1 MLIGTSRPKRK
12 REQGMALVVAI
23 GFLLVLSILGAVV
36 LTVANRGLQD
46 SASFS
51 PVRRSFYTVDQAVEY
66 SMNGDLVY
74 NLSMSGTISLVNPA
88 GTPTT
93 SDDALD
99 YLARDRNGA
108 SLGVS
113 HEQVIEKASG
123 GTLVSG
129 QVSDLCP
136 QSLPASLAG
145 RYTTD
150 FGANLYHVTAEGR
163 GPTESDTQKVD
174 ASIVRLYKLE
184 DDVIFRTTGGG

>member
-1 MLIGTSRPKRK
+1 MRTAMNRPICNGER
-12 REQGMALVVAI
+12 GMALVVAI

-66 SMNGDLVY
+66 SMNGDLIY
-74 NLSMSGTISLVNPA
+74 NLSMTGTISLVNPA
-88 GTPTT
+88 NTATL

-99 YLARDRNGA
+99 YLARDRTGT

-123 GTLVSG
+123 GILVSG
-129 QVSDLCP
+129 QVTDLGA
-136 QSLPASLAG
+136 QALPASLAG
-145 RYTTD
+145 KYTTD

-163 GPTESDTQKVD
+163 GSAASDTQKVD

>member
-1 MLIGTSRPKRK
+1 MTSEQFRPGRK
-12 REQGMALVVAI
+12 GERGVALVVAI

-36 LTVANRGLQD
+36 LTVANRGLKD
-46 SASFS
+46 VASFS
-51 PVRRSFYTVDQAVEY
+51 PTKRSFYTVDQAVEY

-74 NLSMSGTISLVNPA
+74 NLSMAGTISLVNPA
-88 GTPTT
+88 STATT

-99 YLARDRNGA
+99 YLARDRNGV

-113 HEQVIEKASG
+113 HEQVIEKSSG
-123 GTLVSG
+123 GNLVSG
-129 QVSDLCP
+129 QVTDLGP

-145 RYTTD
+145 KYTTD

-163 GPTESDTQKVD
+163 APTGGETQKVD